1 MKVVYKMVA
10 ANMQNDAFPNLK
22 NRYLTLQYIFR
33 LPFYFDKIPK
43 GWQTYAKI
51 LFVTLG
57 VFVDVVSW
65 RFRFGYRRLATES
78 VEGLESRGSKTSS
91 VNFEIPP
98 QEKVA
103 FNVKDAGERSFEPLV
118 FLSLREDI
126 T

>member
-1 MKVVYKMVA
+1 MQAFGLDMHFQTNLLFRYFKGS
-10 ANMQNDAFPNLK
+10 ANYEK
-22 NRYLTLQYIFR
+22 NIIF
-33 LPFYFDKIPK
+33 
-43 GWQTYAKI
+43 
-51 LFVTLG
+51 TLG
-57 VFVDVVSW
+57 VFVDVVNW

-78 VEGLESRGSKTSS
+78 VEEPESRGSKTSS
-91 VNFEIPP
+91 VYFEIPP